1 MKKVLFLIILSFIF
15 SSNIFAQATN
25 NIKISAVLNS
35 DTNEIKIKQEI
46 VFHNKSDSI
55 LNVIYFH
62 NWANAYKDKNTPLA
76 KRFIENYSKT
86 FHFTNDKNRGS
97 STIKSISTDFEIA
110 TWEITEENPD
120 ILKVNL
126 NKLLNPKDSVHISA
140 TYIVKIPSDKF
151 TDYGVNEEIYNLKY
165 WYITPAVYSNKWVLY
180 NNLDMDDLC
189 MDFTNYQIDL
199 KVPKDYIV
207 NSDLHS
213 SNTISSNFNNYTLT
227 GKNKLDIELN
237 ITKNSDFVSYD
248 LSEIE
253 ISTNLNSEELSKN
266 LKSSILKREFYFIQ
280 TYLGKFPQDKLLLN
294 KIEYDKNPVYGFNQ
308 LPSFLAAYSDAF
320 EWDIQLF
327 KILSKKYIEQVF
339 LFNKRTDYWLADG
352 LQTYLMINYVER
364 FYPEVKAIGNISQ
377 LWGVKGFNLAK
388 INFNDKYPFV
398 YQFAA
403 RKNLDQA
410 LTTQAD
416 SLSNFNRKIV
426 NKYKAGLGIKYL
438 ETYLDDISMPAIIY
452 DFSYKNSGNKIES
465 NDFIE
470 FLKVASTKDI
480 SWFEND
486 YLQTNKKIDYT
497 IKKIKKI
504 NDSLEVSILNRRKF
518 STPIQ
523 LYGIKDQEIK
533 FTKWLSN
540 IDSLTTIKIPTNGFD
555 KLSLNYESM
564 LPEYNLRNNW
574 KSVDKKLF
582 NRPLQVKFMKDI
594 ENPYYNQFFYT
605 PVFRYNY
612 YDGAVLGLA
621 ISNKTLLN
629 KSFQYKLTP
638 SFGTTSKAL
647 SGTFSFLYEYLPEN
661 KQVDRFLAGIS
672 GSTFQYAENLT
683 YTTLTPYALLEFKRK
698 SLRDVSRNAI
708 SASYTIVDRERS
720 LTQTEPNEANKYN
733 VFSLNYG
740 YSRPEIIDDF
750 RFSTGFEVSSKFSK
764 ISLTAHFRKLTD
776 TNRQFDF
783 RFFAGSF
790 IKNNTTTDFFSFALD
805 RPTDYLF
812 RYDYLGRS
820 ETTGFFS
827 QQIIINEGGFKSIL
841 PVSYANQWLSTIN
854 TSIGLWRWFEVYSDV
869 GFVKNR
875 NQKVY
880 FAHENGVRLN
890 FIQDILEVYFP
901 FHSNLGWE
909 TSQPNYSSKI
919 RFVLVI
925 KPKKIF
931 NFIRRG
937 FY

>member
-1 MKKVLFLIILSFIF
+1 MKKILFISILSCII
-15 SSNIFAQATN
+15 SLNTIAQTN
-25 NIKISAVLNS
+25 NIKISAVLKTASNELEIMQELVFYNKS
-35 DTNEIKIKQEI
+35 TTNLNEIY
-46 VFHNKSDSI
+46 
-55 LNVIYFH
+55 LH

-86 FHFTNDKNRGS
+86 FHFTNDKNRGKT
-97 STIKSISTDFEIA
+97 TIKSISTDYQIA

-120 ILKVNL
+120 ILKIIL
-126 NKLLNPKDSVHISA
+126 IKPLKPKDSININA
-140 TYIVKIPSDKF
+140 TYIVKIPNDKF
-151 TDYGVNEEIYNLKY
+151 TGYGVNNETYNLKY
-165 WYITPAVYSNKWVLY
+165 WHLTPAIFTNKWELI
-180 NNLDMDDLC
+180 NNLDLDDLC
-189 MDFTNYQIDL
+189 IDFTNYQINL
-199 KVPKDYIV
+199 KVPLNFNV
-207 NSDLHS
+207 NSNLKS
-213 SNTISSNFNNYTLT
+213 KNTVEAKYNNYTLT
-227 GKNKLDIELN
+227 GKNILDVEL
-237 ITKNSDFVSYD
+237 IISKTTKFKSYYLPD
-248 LSEIE
+248 VEIL
-253 ISTNLNSEELSKN
+253 TNLNSEKLNHN

-280 TYLGKFPQDKLLLN
+280 AHLGKFPQKKILLN
-294 KIEYDKNPVYGFNQ
+294 KIEYEKNPVYGFNQ
-308 LPSFLAAYSDAF
+308 LPSFLAAYSNTF

-327 KILSKKYIEQVF
+327 KILSKKYIDQLF
-339 LFNKRTDYWLADG
+339 LFNKRKDYWLADG
-352 LQTYLMINYVER
+352 LQTYLMINYVEKY
-364 FYPEVKAIGNISQ
+364 YPEVKAIGNISQ
-377 LWGVKGFNLAK
+377 LWGIKGFNLAK

-438 ETYLDDISMPAIIY
+438 ENYLDDISMSSMIY
-452 DFSYKNSGNKIES
+452 DFSYKNSGKRIQS
-465 NDFIE
+465 SDFIN
-470 FLKVASTKDI
+470 FIKQHSNKDI

-486 YLQTNKKIDYT
+486 YLQSNKKVDYT
-497 IKKIKKI
+497 IKKIRKK
-504 NDSLEVSILNRRKF
+504 NDSLEVSILNKRKF
-518 STPIQ
+518 TTPIQ
-523 LYGIKDQEIK
+523 LYGINNNEIK
-533 FTKWLSN
+533 FKKWLTN
-540 IDSLTTIKIPTNGFD
+540 IDSLKTVKIPINGFD
-555 KLSLNYESM
+555 QLSLNYESL

-582 NRPLQVKFMKDI
+582 NRPLQLKFLKDI

-629 KSFQYKLTP
+629 KSFQYKITP
-638 SFGTTSKAL
+638 SFGTTSKSL
-647 SGTFSFLYEYLPEN
+647 SGTFSLLYEYLPEN
-661 KQVDRFLAGIS
+661 KKVDKFLAGIL
-672 GSTFQYAENLT
+672 GSSFKYAENLN
-683 YTTLTPYALLEFKRK
+683 YSTLTPYALVEFKRK
-698 SLRDVSRNAI
+698 SFRDVSRNAI
-708 SASYTIVDRERS
+708 SASYTIIDREKS
-720 LTQTEPNEANKYN
+720 PLQTEPEEANKYN

-740 YSRPEIIDDF
+740 YSQPEIIDDF

-764 ISLTAHFRKLTD
+764 ISLTAQFRKLTD

-783 RFFAGSF
+783 RFFVGSF
-790 IKNNTTTDFFSFALD
+790 INNKTTTDFFSFALD

-827 QQIIINEGGFKSIL
+827 QQIIINEGGFKSRL
-841 PVSYANQWLSTIN
+841 PVAYANQWLSTIN
-854 TSIGLWRWFEVYSDV
+854 TSIGLWRWLEVYNDV

-875 NQKVY
+875 NEKVY
-880 FAHENGVRLN
+880 FAHENGVRFN

-909 TSQPNYSSKI
+909 ISQSNYSSKI

-925 KPKKIF
+925 KPKKIY